1 MKFEVG
7 TLDRRKL
14 VVLVAGLVL
23 LGIVLFRQ
31 TRDNSVAPVVA
42 AVDSIPS
49 AERRLELLRKLA
61 ATVPGKEA
69 VLQQARAEL
78 QGREVGILKADTAPQ
93 AQAQLMDVIRRVAVA
108 NGIDA
113 RGAEELRMRPLANDY
128 GEVLVAV
135 TFTCGI
141 EQFVNFLAALANE
154 SQIIATDEI
163 NVTGGNDKKKAVQVR
178 LSLSGVVPKKLIP
191 AKRGVAAF

>member
-1 MKFEVG
+1 MNFEIG

-14 VVLVAGLVL
+14 VILVVGVVLLVIVLVA
-23 LGIVLFRQ
+23 Q
-31 TRDNSVAPVVA
+31 SRDNSTPVVA
-42 AVDSIPS
+42 AADSVPL
-49 AERRLELLRKLA
+49 AERRLERLRQIA
-61 ATVPGKEA
+61 ATVPGKDA

-78 QGREVGILKADTAPQ
+78 QSREAGILKADTAAQ
-93 AQAQLMDVIRRVAVA
+93 AQAQLMDVIRRVATA

-113 RGAEELRMRPLANDY
+113 RGAEELRVRPLANDY

-141 EQFVNFLAALANE
+141 EQLVNFLAALANE
-154 SQIIATDEI
+154 PQIIATDEI
-163 NVTGGNDKKKAVQVR
+163 NISGGTDKKKAVQVR

-191 AKRGVAAF
+191 AKRGVAVF